1 MGKQVTRDMLI
12 GDMLVMDRGIGVV
25 LMQSGMHC
33 VGCPSSQGET
43 LDEAC
48 AVHGMDVNKVLS
60 DINAY
65 LATK

>member
-25 LMQSGMHC
+25 LMQSGMNC